1 MYINPIDI
9 SIALLLSIM
18 IIIGI
23 KNGIIDE
30 FKKTINFFLSII
42 CTKFIVS
49 YLSNSFLNNNFIQL
63 IAFIIILIMLLYV
76 LGFIINMIIY
86 NLDSVKIEKNINKTL
101 GGMFGP
107 IRGLLII
114 VMCIVAFKMFPI
126 QESQKDRLLLKLNN
140 DSILFNFSNNIKQ
153 FLLE

>member
-1 MYINPIDI
+1 
-9 SIALLLSIM
+9 
-18 IIIGI
+18 
-23 KNGIIDE
+23 
-30 FKKTINFFLSII
+30 
-42 CTKFIVS
+42 
-49 YLSNSFLNNNFIQL
+49 
-63 IAFIIILIMLLYV
+63 MLLYI

-86 NLDSVKIEKNINKTL
+86 NLDSIKIEKNINKTL

-114 VMCIVAFKMFPI
+114 VMCIVAFKLFPI

-140 DSILFNFSNNIKQ
+140 DSILFNFSNNVKQ

>member
-49 YLSNSFLNNNFIQL
+49 YLSNSLLNNNFMQL
-63 IAFIIILIMLLYV
+63 IAFIIILIMLLYI

-86 NLDSVKIEKNINKTL
+86 NLDSIKIEKNINKTL
-101 GGMFGP
+101 GGMFGSV
-107 IRGLLII
+107 RGLLII